1 MDICEKT
8 ALVTGGGTGLGQ
20 EIALQLARSG
30 ADVAVNYSRSKDEAS
45 SVAAEIEGLGRRAVA
60 VQADVSDR
68 EAVGAMVAAV
78 EKALGPIDILVNN
91 AGVTRFI
98 PFDEI
103 EAITDADW
111 QSALGVNVVG
121 AFNCVQAIAPG
132 MGERGGGVIINVSSV
147 SPFVATGSSLPY
159 TVSKAGLLS
168 MTTCLCRALPKSIR
182 INAIAPGWMETPWLD
197 RYVPEELA
205 AKIHAGELPAVP
217 VAEVAGMALEL
228 IRNEATS
235 GQTAVL
241 DSGDLWR
248 R

>member
-1 MDICEKT
+1 MDIAGKT

-20 EIALQLARSG
+20 EISLQLARAG
-30 ADVAVNYSRSKDEAS
+30 ANVAVNYSRSSDEAAA
-45 SVAAEIEGLGRRAVA
+45 VAAEIDVLGQRAIA

-68 EAVGAMVAAV
+68 HAVGVMVATV
-78 EKALGPIDILVNN
+78 EGALGPIDILVNN

-98 PFDEI
+98 PFDDI

-111 QSALGVNVVG
+111 DQVFGVNVIG

-132 MGERGGGVIINVSSV
+132 MGERGGAIINVASV

-182 INAIAPGWMETPWLD
+182 INALAPGWMRTPWLD
-197 RYVPEELA
+197 RYVPDELT
-205 AKIHAGELPAVP
+205 AKIEEGELPAVP
-217 VAEVAGMALEL
+217 IDQVAAMALEL
-228 IRNEATS
+228 IRNDATS
-235 GQTAVL
+235 GQTVVL
-241 DSGDLWR
+241 DSGALWR
-248 R
+248 K